1 MPAVTIRDVAA
12 EAGVAIATV
21 SRVVH
26 GHPQVGPGLRAR
38 VEKAMADLGYQP
50 DATAQAMRTRSTRTI
65 ACAVRDSSIPE
76 FATFTRAAEA
86 VMRDAGYTLML
97 ANTDEDT
104 AQELDLIKVLGRRRV
119 DGLLMTRSD
128 DSDPAVGAA
137 LAKLGI
143 PVVYIDRDAEHGA
156 DSVVLDHAAGMRAA
170 IDHLVDGGHRRIALV
185 TGRPSMRPARQRL
198 AAYEAS
204 LADHGLPIDRTLI
217 AADSFYA
224 DQSLHRVLGMLDATP
239 PPTAIIAGGMALL
252 PAVLRGV
259 RQRGLQVG
267 RDVAVVAGCDSEL
280 AELATPSVTAIRW
293 NVPAWG
299 RRAAE
304 LLLETLSSSQRR
316 TGPGREIVLPT
327 ELVVRESSGDGQ
339 SPI

>member
-1 MPAVTIRDVAA
+1 MPTIKDVAA

-26 GHPQVGPGLRAR
+26 GHSTVGPELRAR
-38 VEKAMADLGYQP
+38 VEKAMADLGYEP
-50 DATAQAMRTRSTRTI
+50 DATAQAMRTRTTRTI

-86 VMRDAGYTLML
+86 IIRDAGYTLML

-137 LAKLGI
+137 LARLGV
-143 PVVYIDRDAEHGA
+143 PVVYIDRDADEGA
-156 DSVVLDHAAGMRAA
+156 DAVVLDHRRGMRAA
-170 IDHLVDGGHRRIALV
+170 IDHLVDGGHDRIALV
-185 TGRPSMRPARQRL
+185 TGRPSMRPARERL
-198 AAYEAS
+198 AGFEAA
-204 LADHGLPIDRTLI
+204 LAGRGRPIHRHLV
-217 AADSFYA
+217 AAESFYPE
-224 DQSLHRVLGMLDATP
+224 QGFGRVLQMLDGQA

-252 PAVLRGV
+252 PAVLRAV
-259 RQRGLQVG
+259 RLRGLTVG
-267 RDVAVVAGCDSEL
+267 HDIAVIAGCDSEL
-280 AELATPSVTAIRW
+280 AELATPAVTAIRW
-293 NVPAWG
+293 DIPAWG

-304 LLLETLSSSQRR
+304 LLLEKLSMPEPP
-316 TGPGREIVLPT
+316 TGPGREILLPT
-327 ELVVRESSGDGQ
+327 ELIIRQSSCAR
-339 SPI
+339 PIDET